1 MVKVLNTDIAPFN
14 RIDVIATLAGFNW
27 VLSSYNDKEKI
38 RMGYDLVPK
47 KLQLRVLTEEEKKR
61 ISTDFSSTAKPL
73 EFEKN
78 DVTVLELK
86 DTSYSNLIKPYYNLL
101 DKALLSFRLYKA
113 GNIFID
119 GLYPTLHVLSI
130 GKQNELP
137 TRPLPQVTPYYKL
150 NLEEIDG
157 FHKIFNKLESIDFEN
172 KHTFR
177 IACKRFEN
185 SYHSYSIEDTLI
197 DLMIGFEA
205 LFIYG
210 RKGNKGHLIGK
221 RCSEK
226 IKKDKTEENVIY
238 HQLKESY
245 CIRNDILHGSPFN
258 ISDVFQR
265 LSALEDYLRRSI
277 LQFLP

>member
-1 MVKVLNTDIAPFN
+1 MKGLNTDIAPFN

-27 VLSSYNDKEKI
+27 VLSSYNDKEQI
-38 RMGYDLVPK
+38 RMGYDLIPK

-101 DKALLSFRLYKA
+101 EKALLSFRLYKV

-119 GLYPTLHVLSI
+119 SIYPTLHTPSI
-130 GKQNELP
+130 GEQDVLP
-137 TRPLPQVTPYYKL
+137 IRQLPEVTPYYEL
-150 NLEEIDG
+150 SPEEIDG
-157 FHKIFNKLESIDFEN
+157 LLNILNKLESTDFEN
-172 KHTFR
+172 NHTLR

-185 SYHSYSIEDTLI
+185 SYHTYSIEDTLI

-205 LFIYG
+205 LFVYG
-210 RKGNKGHLIGK
+210 RKGNKGHLIGE

-226 IKKDKTEENVIY
+226 IKNDKTEENVIY

-245 CIRNDILHGSPFN
+245 CIRNNILHGSPFN

-265 LSALEDYLRRSI
+265 LTSLEDYLRRSI